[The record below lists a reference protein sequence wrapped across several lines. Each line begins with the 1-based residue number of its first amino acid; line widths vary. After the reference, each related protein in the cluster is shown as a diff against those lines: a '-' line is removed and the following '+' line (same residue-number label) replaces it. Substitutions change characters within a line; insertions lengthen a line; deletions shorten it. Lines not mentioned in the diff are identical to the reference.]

1 MRLAGFYVAQAD
13 DPGSRQLSAFEGH
26 PNMFTTSFFKTTL
39 AASLWAAAGFAQA
52 GVHLNLTN
60 RVVETAGANV
70 AITAGA
76 SGVINGAAYT
86 RTDQRP
92 TGTGYIDPF
101 VRVGMQGSAG
111 KNVVEAYNTTV
122 NGVFNNSNEDNWN
135 HEVRFGQLKVLTAGS
150 PGIGNTVDVV
160 RFLLDINQNRGGTGE
175 LLNLDEVQLFISK
188 TPNQS
193 TESGVGV
200 NTGQLALAD
209 SRLVYRMDGAAIDVD
224 TKVTL
229 DYSLNSGSGSGDMYL
244 DVPLAMFTAAFS
256 GGSDYNSDAEKS
268 NAFIYLYSKFGSN
281 PYTNNDGF
289 EEWAFLAKNAPDGG
303 GGFSRGQVPEPG
315 SLALVAAALL
325 GVGVVRR
332 RRRS

>member
-1 MRLAGFYVAQAD
+1 
-13 DPGSRQLSAFEGH
+13 
-26 PNMFTTSFFKTTL
+26 MFTTSFFKTTL

-60 RVVETAGANV
+60 RVVETTAGTNV
-70 AITAGA
+70 AITPGA
-76 SGVINGAAYT
+76 SGVINGATYT

-111 KNVVEAYNTTV
+111 KDVVQAYNTTV

-135 HEVRFGQLKVLTAGS
+135 HAVRFGQLEVLGAGTGS
-150 PGIGNTVDVV
+150 AGFV

-193 TESGVGV
+193 TEIFGT
-200 NTGQLALAD
+200 TGQLALAT
-209 SRLVYRMDGAAIDVD
+209 SRLVYRMDGTAVDVD

-244 DVPLAMFTAAFS
+244 DVPVALFNAAFT
-256 GGSDYNSDAEKS
+256 GGTDYNSDAEKS
-268 NAFIYLYSKFGSN
+268 NAFIYLYSKFGSD

-289 EEWAFLAKNAPDGG
+289 EEWAFLATSAPDGG
-303 GGFSRGQVPEPG
+303 GGFSGGQVPEPG

-332 RRRS
+332 RQRG